1 MEIKKNTTALI
12 DHIEDIL
19 HFYNDVTVKEV
30 QNTTLNIYKTL
41 NSTMDTL
48 LMLSIDP
55 IDIIDIERTLM
66 EVS

>member
-30 QNTTLNIYKTL
+30 QNTTLNIYKAL

-48 LMLSIDP
+48 LMLSIDS